1 MTFPSHT
8 HLLFGTFAMYWEKI
22 AYIGDSDQIQ
32 ATSHFQN
39 IIIVISTSDDCCYQ
53 TSRMESVGYVIHQIK
68 SWHAAMIGSVV
79 CCQRL
84 MQIIIPWR
92 AKFRIN
98 RYRLKI

>member
-1 MTFPSHT
+1 MSV
-8 HLLFGTFAMYWEKI
+8 YWMKI
-22 AYIGDSDQIQ
+22 ANSEDSDQTQ
-32 ATSHFQN
+32 AAPHLQN
-39 IIIVISTSDDCCYQ
+39 IIKVISTSDDCCYQ